1 MPRPF
6 IFGPVEFEGLD
17 QTDEQQAFEPESQ
30 REHVT
35 SALDR
40 SILLPSNLC
49 VHGFKVKVKKR
60 NLKRRSSLLKHAR
73 FLRNLEVL
81 PVLPPEPEPV
91 PECEE
96 EANSDD
102 E

>member
-1 MPRPF
+1 
-6 IFGPVEFEGLD
+6 
-17 QTDEQQAFEPESQ
+17 
-30 REHVT
+30 
-35 SALDR
+35 LDR

-60 NLKRRSSLLKHAR
+60 NLKRRSTLLKHAR

-81 PVLPPEPEPV
+81 PVLPPEPEPEV
-91 PECEE
+91 EGEGEGSEE
-96 EANSDD
+96 D

>member
-1 MPRPF
+1 MT
-6 IFGPVEFEGLD
+6 EED
-17 QTDEQQAFEPESQ
+17 QPFEPEAQ

-35 SALDR
+35 GALER

-60 NLKRRSSLLKHAR
+60 TLKRRSTLLKHAR

-81 PVLPPEPEPV
+81 PVLPPEPEPAA
-91 PECEE
+91 EGEMEE
-96 EANSDD
+96 GSED